1 MELQLPRGMRD
12 FPPEE
17 KILRD
22 DVIATLKEVFEL
34 YGFSPLETPVVER
47 WEVLSAKYSGGEE
60 ILKETF
66 KLTDQGGR
74 DLGLRYDLTV
84 PLARFVGM
92 NPTMKRPFKRYQIGT
107 VYRDGPIKK
116 GRTREF
122 YQCDADIVGS
132 SSPLADA
139 ECVQLALDIF
149 EHLGIDVVVK
159 INNRKV
165 LSELARAAAVPEDL
179 TDAAIL
185 SLDKLEKIGPDEV
198 LREMAERGI
207 PRASAERF
215 LSGAQDPKALKNSA
229 GYRELEPVLN
239 ALQDARVVW
248 TPSLARGLSYYT
260 GTIYEVYAK
269 GSQVTGSLA
278 AGGRYDKMIG
288 QFLGGSEEIPA
299 VGISFGLEPIVEVL
313 KEKSTD
319 IPRRKTVTQV
329 YVIPFKNLLGEGR
342 RVCQQLRRAGIKTDI
357 DFSAKGI
364 SDGLK
369 YANAYDIPFVVLV
382 GPDEV
387 AQGKVKLR
395 DMRSGQEYL
404 LTVEEAAHHILKLF
418 PLDQRRK
425 YGQALAV
432 EQDQDT
438 AH

>member
-22 DVIATLKEVFEL
+22 EVISVLKGIFEL

-74 DLGLRYDLTV
+74 QLGLRYDLTV

-92 NPTMKRPFKRYQIGT
+92 NPTIKRPFKRYQIGT

-132 SSPLADA
+132 SSPLADV
-139 ECVQLALDIF
+139 ECVQLALDVF
-149 EHLGIDVVVK
+149 EKLGIDVEVK

-165 LSELARAAAVPEDL
+165 LYELAQAAEIPEEL
-179 TDAAIL
+179 TEAAIL
-185 SLDKLEKIGPDEV
+185 SLDKLEKTGPDEV
-198 LREMAERGI
+198 LREMTERGI
-207 PRASAERF
+207 ARASATRF
-215 LSGAQDPKALKNSA
+215 LSGAQDREALKKGE
-229 GYRELEPVLN
+229 GYRELEPVLS
-239 ALQDARVVW
+239 ALQDPRVVW

-269 GSQVTGSLA
+269 NSSVTGSLA
-278 AGGRYDKMIG
+278 AGGRYDNMIG
-288 QFLGGSEEIPA
+288 QFLGGSEKIPA
-299 VGISFGLEPIVEVL
+299 VGISFGLEPILEVL
-313 KEKSTD
+313 KEKHSER
-319 IPRRKTVTQV
+319 IVRKTVTQV
-329 YVIPFKNLLGEGR
+329 YVIPFKTLLAEGR
-342 RVCQQLRRAGIKTDI
+342 AICQQLRRAGIKTDM

-369 YANAYDIPFVVLV
+369 YANAYEIPFVVIV

-387 AQGKVKLR
+387 AAGKVKLR
-395 DMRSGQEYL
+395 DMRSGEEKL
-404 LTVEEAAHHILKLF
+404 LTVDEVPHQIKSLEKRS
-418 PLDQRRK
+418 P
-425 YGQALAV
+425 
-432 EQDQDT
+432 
-438 AH
+438 

>member
-22 DVIATLKEVFEL
+22 EVISVLKGIFEL

-74 DLGLRYDLTV
+74 QLGLRYDLTV

-92 NPTMKRPFKRYQIGT
+92 NPTIKRPFKRYQIGT

-139 ECVQLALDIF
+139 ECVQLALDVF
-149 EHLGIDVVVK
+149 EKLGIDVEVK

-165 LSELARAAAVPEDL
+165 LYELAQAAEIPEEL
-179 TDAAIL
+179 TEAAIL
-185 SLDKLEKIGPDEV
+185 SLDKLEKIGPDGV
-198 LREMAERGI
+198 LREMIERGI
-207 PRASAERF
+207 ARVSAERF
-215 LSGAQDPKALKNSA
+215 LSGAQDREALKKGE
-229 GYRELEPVLN
+229 GYRELEPVLS
-239 ALQDARVVW
+239 ALQDPRVVW

-269 GSQVTGSLA
+269 NSSVTGSLA
-278 AGGRYDKMIG
+278 AGGRYDNMIG
-288 QFLGGSEEIPA
+288 QFLGGSEKIPA
-299 VGISFGLEPIVEVL
+299 VGISFGLEPILEVL
-313 KEKSTD
+313 KEKHPNR
-319 IPRRKTVTQV
+319 IMRKTVTQV
-329 YVIPFKNLLGEGR
+329 YVIPFKTLLAEGR
-342 RVCQQLRRAGIKTDI
+342 AICQQLRRAGIKTDM

-369 YANAYDIPFVVLV
+369 YANAYEIPFVVIV

-387 AQGKVKLR
+387 AAGKVKLR
-395 DMRSGQEYL
+395 DMRSGEEKL
-404 LTVEEAAHHILKLF
+404 LTVDEVPHQIKSQEKKS
-418 PLDQRRK
+418 P
-425 YGQALAV
+425 
-432 EQDQDT
+432 
-438 AH
+438 

>member
-22 DVIATLKEVFEL
+22 EVISVLKGIFEL
-34 YGFSPLETPVVER
+34 YGFSPLETPIVER

-74 DLGLRYDLTV
+74 QLGLRYDLTV

-92 NPTMKRPFKRYQIGT
+92 NPTIKRPFKRYQIGT

-139 ECVQLALDIF
+139 ECVQLALDVF
-149 EHLGIDVVVK
+149 EKLGIDVEVK

-165 LSELARAAAVPEDL
+165 LYELAQAAEIPEEL
-179 TDAAIL
+179 TEAAIL
-185 SLDKLEKIGPDEV
+185 SLDKLEKIGPDGV
-198 LREMAERGI
+198 LREMIERGI
-207 PRASAERF
+207 ARTSAERF
-215 LSGAQDPKALKNSA
+215 LSGAQDREALKKGE
-229 GYRELEPVLN
+229 GYRELEPVLS
-239 ALQDARVVW
+239 ALQDPRVVW

-269 GSQVTGSLA
+269 NSSVTGSLA
-278 AGGRYDKMIG
+278 AGGRYDNMIG
-288 QFLGGSEEIPA
+288 QFLGGSEKIPA
-299 VGISFGLEPIVEVL
+299 VGISFGLEPILEVL
-313 KEKSTD
+313 KEKHSER
-319 IPRRKTVTQV
+319 IVRKTVTQV
-329 YVIPFKNLLGEGR
+329 YVIPFKTLLAEGR
-342 RVCQQLRRAGIKTDI
+342 AICQQLRRAGIKTDM

-369 YANAYDIPFVVLV
+369 YANAYEIPFVVIV

-387 AQGKVKLR
+387 AAGKVKLR
-395 DMRSGQEYL
+395 DMRSGEEKL
-404 LTVEEAAHHILKLF
+404 LTVDEVPHQIKPQEGRS
-418 PLDQRRK
+418 P
-425 YGQALAV
+425 
-432 EQDQDT
+432 
-438 AH
+438 

>member
-22 DVIATLKEVFEL
+22 EVISVLKDIFEL

-74 DLGLRYDLTV
+74 QLGLRYDLTV

-92 NPTMKRPFKRYQIGT
+92 NPTIKRPFKRYQIGT

-139 ECVQLALDIF
+139 ECVQLALDVF
-149 EHLGIDVVVK
+149 EKLGIDVEVK

-165 LSELARAAAVPEDL
+165 LYELAQAAEIPEEL
-179 TDAAIL
+179 TEAAIL
-185 SLDKLEKIGPDEV
+185 SLDKLEKIGPDGV
-198 LREMAERGI
+198 LREMIERGI
-207 PRASAERF
+207 ARTSAERF
-215 LSGAQDPKALKNSA
+215 LSGAQDREALKNGD
-229 GYRELEPVLN
+229 GYRELEPVLS
-239 ALQDARVVW
+239 ALRDPRVVW

-269 GSQVTGSLA
+269 NSSVTGSLA
-278 AGGRYDKMIG
+278 AGGRYDNMIG
-288 QFLGGSEEIPA
+288 QFLGGSEKIPA
-299 VGISFGLEPIVEVL
+299 VGISFGLEPILEVL
-313 KEKSTD
+313 KEKHPNR
-319 IPRRKTVTQV
+319 IMRKTVTQV
-329 YVIPFKNLLGEGR
+329 YVIPFKTLLAEGR
-342 RVCQQLRRAGIKTDI
+342 AICQQLRRAGIKTDM

-369 YANAYDIPFVVLV
+369 YANAYEIPFVVIV

-387 AQGKVKLR
+387 AAGKVKLR
-395 DMRSGQEYL
+395 DMRSGEEKL
-404 LTVEEAAHHILKLF
+404 LTVDEVPHQIKSQEKRS
-418 PLDQRRK
+418 P
-425 YGQALAV
+425 
-432 EQDQDT
+432 
-438 AH
+438 

>member
-22 DVIATLKEVFEL
+22 EVISVLKGIFEL

-74 DLGLRYDLTV
+74 QLGLRYDLTV

-92 NPTMKRPFKRYQIGT
+92 NPTIKRPFKRYQIGT

-139 ECVQLALDIF
+139 ECVQLALDVF
-149 EHLGIDVVVK
+149 EKLGIDVEVK

-165 LSELARAAAVPEDL
+165 LYELAQAAEIPEEL
-179 TDAAIL
+179 TEAAIL
-185 SLDKLEKIGPDEV
+185 SLDKLEKIGPDGV
-198 LREMAERGI
+198 LREMIERGI
-207 PRASAERF
+207 ARTSAERF
-215 LSGAQDPKALKNSA
+215 LSGAQDREALKKGD
-229 GYRELEPVLN
+229 GYRELEPVLS
-239 ALQDARVVW
+239 ALRDPRVVW

-269 GSQVTGSLA
+269 NSSVTGSLA
-278 AGGRYDKMIG
+278 AGGRYDNMIG
-288 QFLGGSEEIPA
+288 QFLGGSEKIPA
-299 VGISFGLEPIVEVL
+299 VGISFGLEPILEVL
-313 KEKSTD
+313 KEKHPNR
-319 IPRRKTVTQV
+319 IMRKTVTQV
-329 YVIPFKNLLGEGR
+329 YVIPFKTLLAEGR
-342 RVCQQLRRAGIKTDI
+342 AICQQLRRAGIKTDM

-369 YANAYDIPFVVLV
+369 YANAYEIPFVVIV

-387 AQGKVKLR
+387 AAGKVKLR
-395 DMRSGQEYL
+395 DMRSGEEKL
-404 LTVEEAAHHILKLF
+404 LTVDEVPHQIKSQEGRS
-418 PLDQRRK
+418 P
-425 YGQALAV
+425 
-432 EQDQDT
+432 
-438 AH
+438 

>member
-22 DVIATLKEVFEL
+22 DVIATLKEIFEL

-92 NPTMKRPFKRYQIGT
+92 NPTIKRPFKRYQIGT

-132 SSPLADA
+132 SSPLSDA
-139 ECVQLALDIF
+139 ECVQLALDVF
-149 EHLGIDVVVK
+149 ERLEIDVIVK
-159 INNRKV
+159 INNRKI
-165 LSELARAAAVPEDL
+165 LSAMARMAGVPEAL

-185 SLDKLEKIGPDEV
+185 SLDKLEKIGPEEV
-198 LREMAERGI
+198 IREMTERGI
-207 PRASAERF
+207 NRISAERF
-215 LSGAQDPKALKNSA
+215 LSGAQDQETLKNSD
-229 GYRELEPVLN
+229 GYHELEPVLN
-239 ALQDARVVW
+239 FLQDPRVVW

-260 GTIYEVYAK
+260 GTIYEAYAK
-269 GSQVTGSLA
+269 ESSVTGSLA
-278 AGGRYDKMIG
+278 AGGRYDNMIG
-288 QFLGGSEEIPA
+288 QFLESTEKIPA
-299 VGISFGLEPIVEVL
+299 VGISFGLEPILEVL
-313 KEKSTD
+313 KEQRRGL
-319 IPRRKTVTQV
+319 PVRKTVTQA
-329 YVIPFKNLLGEGR
+329 YVIPFKRLLAEGR
-342 RVCQQLRRAGIKTDI
+342 AICQQLRRAGIKTDI

-369 YANAYDIPFVVLV
+369 YANAYGVSFVVIV
-382 GPDEV
+382 GPDEI

-395 DMRSGQEYL
+395 DMRSGEEQL
-404 LTVEEAAHHILKLF
+404 LTVEALIEKLR
-418 PLDQRRK
+418 Q
-425 YGQALAV
+425 
-432 EQDQDT
+432 
-438 AH
+438 

>member
-22 DVIATLKEVFEL
+22 EVISVLKGIFEL

-74 DLGLRYDLTV
+74 QLGLRYDLTV

-92 NPTMKRPFKRYQIGT
+92 NPTIKRPFKRYQIGT

-139 ECVQLALDIF
+139 ECVQLALDVF
-149 EHLGIDVVVK
+149 EKLGIDVEVK

-165 LSELARAAAVPEDL
+165 LYELAQAAEIPEEL
-179 TDAAIL
+179 TEAAIL
-185 SLDKLEKIGPDEV
+185 SLDKLEKIGPDGV
-198 LREMAERGI
+198 LREMIERGI
-207 PRASAERF
+207 ARVSAERF
-215 LSGAQDPKALKNSA
+215 LSGAQDREALKKGE
-229 GYRELEPVLN
+229 GYRELEPVLS
-239 ALQDARVVW
+239 ALQDPRVVW

-269 GSQVTGSLA
+269 NSSVTGSLA
-278 AGGRYDKMIG
+278 AGGRYDNMIG
-288 QFLGGSEEIPA
+288 QFLGGSEKIPA
-299 VGISFGLEPIVEVL
+299 VGISFGLEPILEVL
-313 KEKSTD
+313 KEKHSER
-319 IPRRKTVTQV
+319 IVRKTVTQV
-329 YVIPFKNLLGEGR
+329 YVIPFKTLLAEGR
-342 RVCQQLRRAGIKTDI
+342 AICQQLRRAGIKTDM

-369 YANAYDIPFVVLV
+369 YANAYEIPFVVIV

-387 AQGKVKLR
+387 AAGKVKLR
-395 DMRSGQEYL
+395 DMRSGEEKL
-404 LTVEEAAHHILKLF
+404 LTVDEVPHQIKPQEGRS
-418 PLDQRRK
+418 P
-425 YGQALAV
+425 
-432 EQDQDT
+432 
-438 AH
+438 

>member
-22 DVIATLKEVFEL
+22 EVISVLKGIFEL
-34 YGFSPLETPVVER
+34 YGFSPLETPIVER

-74 DLGLRYDLTV
+74 QLGLRYDLTV

-92 NPTMKRPFKRYQIGT
+92 NPTIKRPFKRYQIGT

-139 ECVQLALDIF
+139 ECVQLALEVF
-149 EHLGIDVVVK
+149 EKLGIDVEVK

-165 LSELARAAAVPEDL
+165 LYELAQAAEIPEEL
-179 TDAAIL
+179 TEAAIL
-185 SLDKLEKIGPDEV
+185 SLDKLEKIGPDGV
-198 LREMAERGI
+198 LREMIERGI
-207 PRASAERF
+207 ARVSAERF
-215 LSGAQDPKALKNSA
+215 LSGAQDREALKKGE
-229 GYRELEPVLN
+229 GYRELEPVLS
-239 ALQDARVVW
+239 ALQDPRVVW

-269 GSQVTGSLA
+269 NSSVTGSLA
-278 AGGRYDKMIG
+278 AGGRYDNMIG
-288 QFLGGSEEIPA
+288 QFLGGSEKIPA
-299 VGISFGLEPIVEVL
+299 VGISFGLEPILEVL
-313 KEKSTD
+313 KEKHPNR
-319 IPRRKTVTQV
+319 IIRKTVTQV
-329 YVIPFKNLLGEGR
+329 YVIPFKTLLAEGR
-342 RVCQQLRRAGIKTDI
+342 AICQQLRRAGIKADM

-369 YANAYDIPFVVLV
+369 YANAYEIPFVVIV

-387 AQGKVKLR
+387 AAGKVKLR
-395 DMRSGQEYL
+395 DMRSGEEKL
-404 LTVEEAAHHILKLF
+404 LTVDEVPHQIKSQEKKS
-418 PLDQRRK
+418 P
-425 YGQALAV
+425 
-432 EQDQDT
+432 
-438 AH
+438 

>member
-1 MELQLPRGMRD
+1 MRD

-22 DVIATLKEVFEL
+22 EVISVLKGIFEL

-74 DLGLRYDLTV
+74 QLGLRYDLTV

-92 NPTMKRPFKRYQIGT
+92 NPTIKRPFKRYQIGT

-139 ECVQLALDIF
+139 ECVQLALDVF
-149 EHLGIDVVVK
+149 EKLGIDVEVK

-165 LSELARAAAVPEDL
+165 LYELAQAAEIPEEL
-179 TDAAIL
+179 TEAAIL
-185 SLDKLEKIGPDEV
+185 SLDKLEKIGPDGV
-198 LREMAERGI
+198 LREMIERGI
-207 PRASAERF
+207 ARVSAERF
-215 LSGAQDPKALKNSA
+215 LSGAQDREALKKGE
-229 GYRELEPVLN
+229 GYRELEPVLS
-239 ALQDARVVW
+239 ALQDPRVVW

-269 GSQVTGSLA
+269 NSSVTGSLA
-278 AGGRYDKMIG
+278 AGGRYDNMIG
-288 QFLGGSEEIPA
+288 QFLGGSEKIPA
-299 VGISFGLEPIVEVL
+299 VGISFGLEPILEVL
-313 KEKSTD
+313 KEKHPNR
-319 IPRRKTVTQV
+319 IMRKTVTQV
-329 YVIPFKNLLGEGR
+329 YVIPFKTLLAEGR
-342 RVCQQLRRAGIKTDI
+342 AICQQLRRAGIKTDM

-369 YANAYDIPFVVLV
+369 YANAYEIPFVVIV

-387 AQGKVKLR
+387 AAGKVKLR
-395 DMRSGQEYL
+395 DMRSGEEKL
-404 LTVEEAAHHILKLF
+404 LTVDEVPHQIKSQEKKS
-418 PLDQRRK
+418 P
-425 YGQALAV
+425 
-432 EQDQDT
+432 
-438 AH
+438 

>member
-12 FPPEE
+12 FSPEE

-22 DVIATLKEVFEL
+22 EVIAILKNVFEL

-66 KLTDQGGR
+66 KLKDQGGR

-84 PLARFVGM
+84 PLARFIGM
-92 NPTMKRPFKRYQIGT
+92 NPTIKRPFKRYQIGT

-139 ECVQLALDIF
+139 ECVQLALEVFERLEIDI
-149 EHLGIDVVVK
+149 IVK
-159 INNRKV
+159 INNRKI
-165 LSELARAAAVPEDL
+165 LSELARMAAVPEDL

-185 SLDKLEKIGPDEV
+185 SLDKFEKVGPDEV
-198 LREMAERGI
+198 IREMVERGI
-207 PRASAERF
+207 PLASAERF
-215 LSGAQDPKALKNSA
+215 LSGAQDPEALKNSE
-229 GYRELEPVLN
+229 GYRELEPVLS
-239 ALQDARVVW
+239 AVRDARVVW

-269 GSQVTGSLA
+269 GSSVTGSLA
-278 AGGRYDKMIG
+278 AGGRYDNMIG
-288 QFLGGSEEIPA
+288 QFLGSTEKIPA
-299 VGISFGLEPIVEVL
+299 VGISFGLEPILEVL
-313 KEKSTD
+313 KEQRRD
-319 IPRRKTVTQV
+319 LPMRKTVTQV
-329 YVIPFKNLLGEGR
+329 YVIPFKNLLTEGR
-342 RVCQQLRRAGIKTDI
+342 RVCQQLRRMGIKTDM
-357 DFSAKGI
+357 DFAAKGI

-369 YANAYDIPFVVLV
+369 YANAYDIPFVVIV

-395 DMRSGQEYL
+395 DMRSG
-404 LTVEEAAHHILKLF
+404 EERL
-418 PLDQRRK
+418 
-425 YGQALAV
+425 LAV
-432 EQDQDT
+432 EEVAQQISRSS
-438 AH
+438 A

>member
-1 MELQLPRGMRD
+1 MRD

-22 DVIATLKEVFEL
+22 EVISVLKGIFEL

-74 DLGLRYDLTV
+74 QLGLRYDLTV

-92 NPTMKRPFKRYQIGT
+92 NPTIKRPFKRYQIGT

-139 ECVQLALDIF
+139 ECVQLALDVF
-149 EHLGIDVVVK
+149 EKLGIDVEVK

-165 LSELARAAAVPEDL
+165 LYELAQAAEIPEEL
-179 TDAAIL
+179 TEAAIL
-185 SLDKLEKIGPDEV
+185 SLDKLEKIGPDGV
-198 LREMAERGI
+198 LREMIERGI
-207 PRASAERF
+207 ARVSAERF
-215 LSGAQDPKALKNSA
+215 LSGAQDREALKNGD
-229 GYRELEPVLN
+229 GYRELEPVLS
-239 ALQDARVVW
+239 ALRDPRVVW

-269 GSQVTGSLA
+269 NSSVTGSLA
-278 AGGRYDKMIG
+278 AGGRYDNMIG
-288 QFLGGSEEIPA
+288 QFLGGSEKIPA
-299 VGISFGLEPIVEVL
+299 VGISFGLEPILEVL
-313 KEKSTD
+313 KEKHPNR
-319 IPRRKTVTQV
+319 IMRKTVTQV
-329 YVIPFKNLLGEGR
+329 YVIPFKTLLAEGR
-342 RVCQQLRRAGIKTDI
+342 AICQQLRRAGIKTDM

-369 YANAYDIPFVVLV
+369 YANAYEIPFVVIV

-387 AQGKVKLR
+387 AAGKVKLR
-395 DMRSGQEYL
+395 DMRSGEEKL
-404 LTVEEAAHHILKLF
+404 LTVDEVPHQIKSQEKRS
-418 PLDQRRK
+418 P
-425 YGQALAV
+425 
-432 EQDQDT
+432 
-438 AH
+438 

>member
-22 DVIATLKEVFEL
+22 EVISVLKDIFEL

-74 DLGLRYDLTV
+74 QLGLRYDLTV

-92 NPTMKRPFKRYQIGT
+92 NPTIKRPFKRYQIGT

-139 ECVQLALDIF
+139 ECVQLALDVF
-149 EHLGIDVVVK
+149 EKLGIDVEVK

-165 LSELARAAAVPEDL
+165 LYELAQAAEIPEEL
-179 TDAAIL
+179 TEAAIL
-185 SLDKLEKIGPDEV
+185 SLDKLEKIGPDGV
-198 LREMAERGI
+198 LREMIERGI
-207 PRASAERF
+207 ARTSAERF
-215 LSGAQDPKALKNSA
+215 LSGAQDREALKNGD
-229 GYRELEPVLN
+229 GYRELEPVLS
-239 ALQDARVVW
+239 ALRDPRVVW

-269 GSQVTGSLA
+269 NSSVTGSLA
-278 AGGRYDKMIG
+278 AGGRYDNMIG
-288 QFLGGSEEIPA
+288 QFLGGSEKIPA
-299 VGISFGLEPIVEVL
+299 VGISFGLEPILEVL
-313 KEKSTD
+313 KEKHPNR
-319 IPRRKTVTQV
+319 IMRKTVTQV
-329 YVIPFKNLLGEGR
+329 YVIPFKTLLAEGR
-342 RVCQQLRRAGIKTDI
+342 AICQQLRRAGIKTDM

-369 YANAYDIPFVVLV
+369 YANAYEIPFVVIV

-387 AQGKVKLR
+387 AAGKVKLR
-395 DMRSGQEYL
+395 DMRSGEEKL
-404 LTVEEAAHHILKLF
+404 LTVDEVPHQIKSQEKKS
-418 PLDQRRK
+418 P
-425 YGQALAV
+425 
-432 EQDQDT
+432 
-438 AH
+438 

>member
-12 FPPEE
+12 FSPEE
-17 KILRD
+17 KIFRD
-22 DVIATLKEVFEL
+22 EVISVLKSVFEL

-74 DLGLRYDLTV
+74 QLGLRYDLTV

-92 NPTMKRPFKRYQIGT
+92 NPTIKRPFKRYQIGT

-139 ECVQLALDIF
+139 ECVQLALDVF
-149 EHLGIDVVVK
+149 EKLGIDVEVK

-165 LSELARAAAVPEDL
+165 LYELAQAAEIPEEL
-179 TDAAIL
+179 TEAAIL
-185 SLDKLEKIGPDEV
+185 SLDKLEKTGPDEV
-198 LREMAERGI
+198 LREMIERGI
-207 PRASAERF
+207 ARVSAERF
-215 LSGAQDPKALKNSA
+215 LSGAQDREALKKGE
-229 GYRELEPVLN
+229 GYRELEPVLS
-239 ALQDARVVW
+239 ALQDPRVVW

-269 GSQVTGSLA
+269 NSSVTGSLA
-278 AGGRYDKMIG
+278 AGGRYDNMIG
-288 QFLGGSEEIPA
+288 QFLGGSEKIPA
-299 VGISFGLEPIVEVL
+299 VGISFGLEPILEVL
-313 KEKSTD
+313 KEKHSER
-319 IPRRKTVTQV
+319 IVRKTVTQV
-329 YVIPFKNLLGEGR
+329 YVIPFKTLLAEGR
-342 RVCQQLRRAGIKTDI
+342 AICQQLRRAGIKTDM

-369 YANAYDIPFVVLV
+369 YANAYEIPFVVIV

-387 AQGKVKLR
+387 AAGKVKLR
-395 DMRSGQEYL
+395 DMRSGEEKL
-404 LTVEEAAHHILKLF
+404 LTVDEVPHQIKSQEGRS
-418 PLDQRRK
+418 P
-425 YGQALAV
+425 
-432 EQDQDT
+432 
-438 AH
+438 

>member
-22 DVIATLKEVFEL
+22 EVISVLKGIFEL

-74 DLGLRYDLTV
+74 QLGLRYDLTV

-92 NPTMKRPFKRYQIGT
+92 NPAIKRPFKRYQIGT

-139 ECVQLALDIF
+139 ECVQLALDVF
-149 EHLGIDVVVK
+149 EKLGIDVEVK

-165 LSELARAAAVPEDL
+165 LYELAQAAEIPEEL
-179 TDAAIL
+179 TEAAIL
-185 SLDKLEKIGPDEV
+185 SLDKLEKIGPDGV
-198 LREMAERGI
+198 LREMIERGI
-207 PRASAERF
+207 ARVSAERF
-215 LSGAQDPKALKNSA
+215 LLGAQDREALKK
-229 GYRELEPVLN
+229 GEGHRELEPVLS
-239 ALQDARVVW
+239 ALQDPRVVW

-269 GSQVTGSLA
+269 NSSVTGSLA
-278 AGGRYDKMIG
+278 AGGRYDNMIG
-288 QFLGGSEEIPA
+288 QFLGGSEKIPA
-299 VGISFGLEPIVEVL
+299 VGISFGLEPILEVL
-313 KEKSTD
+313 KEKHPNR
-319 IPRRKTVTQV
+319 IMRKTVTQV
-329 YVIPFKNLLGEGR
+329 YVIPFKTLLAEGR
-342 RVCQQLRRAGIKTDI
+342 AICQQLRRAGIKTDM

-369 YANAYDIPFVVLV
+369 YANAYEIPFVVIV

-387 AQGKVKLR
+387 AAGKVKLR
-395 DMRSGQEYL
+395 DMRSGEEKL
-404 LTVEEAAHHILKLF
+404 LTVDEVPHQIKSQEKKS
-418 PLDQRRK
+418 P
-425 YGQALAV
+425 
-432 EQDQDT
+432 
-438 AH
+438 

>member
-22 DVIATLKEVFEL
+22 EVISVLKGIFEL
-34 YGFSPLETPVVER
+34 YGFSPLETPIVER

-74 DLGLRYDLTV
+74 QLGLRYDLTV

-92 NPTMKRPFKRYQIGT
+92 NPTIKRPFKRYQIGT

-139 ECVQLALDIF
+139 ECVQLALDVF
-149 EHLGIDVVVK
+149 EKLGIDVEVK

-165 LSELARAAAVPEDL
+165 LYELAQAAEIPEEL
-179 TDAAIL
+179 TEAAIL
-185 SLDKLEKIGPDEV
+185 SLDKLEKIGPDGV
-198 LREMAERGI
+198 LREMIERGI
-207 PRASAERF
+207 ARTSAERF
-215 LSGAQDPKALKNSA
+215 LSGAQDREALKKGE
-229 GYRELEPVLN
+229 GYRELEPVLS
-239 ALQDARVVW
+239 ALQDPRVVW

-269 GSQVTGSLA
+269 NSSVTGSLA
-278 AGGRYDKMIG
+278 AGGRYDNMIG
-288 QFLGGSEEIPA
+288 QFLGGSEKIPA
-299 VGISFGLEPIVEVL
+299 VGISFGLEPILEVL
-313 KEKSTD
+313 KEKHPNR
-319 IPRRKTVTQV
+319 IIRKTVTQV
-329 YVIPFKNLLGEGR
+329 YVIPFKTLLAEGR
-342 RVCQQLRRAGIKTDI
+342 AICQQLRRAGIKADM

-369 YANAYDIPFVVLV
+369 YANAYEIPFVVIV

-387 AQGKVKLR
+387 AAGKVKLR
-395 DMRSGQEYL
+395 DMRSGEEKL
-404 LTVEEAAHHILKLF
+404 LTVDEVPHQIKSQEKRS
-418 PLDQRRK
+418 P
-425 YGQALAV
+425 
-432 EQDQDT
+432 
-438 AH
+438 

>member
-22 DVIATLKEVFEL
+22 EVIYVLKGIFEL
-34 YGFSPLETPVVER
+34 YGFSPLETPIVER

-74 DLGLRYDLTV
+74 QLGLRYDLTV

-92 NPTMKRPFKRYQIGT
+92 NPTIKRPFKRYQIGT

-139 ECVQLALDIF
+139 ECVQLALDVF
-149 EHLGIDVVVK
+149 EKLGIDVEVK

-165 LSELARAAAVPEDL
+165 LYELAQAAEIPEEL
-179 TDAAIL
+179 TEAAIL
-185 SLDKLEKIGPDEV
+185 SLDKLEKIGPDGV
-198 LREMAERGI
+198 LREMIERGI
-207 PRASAERF
+207 ARVSAERF
-215 LSGAQDPKALKNSA
+215 LLGAQDREALKKGE
-229 GYRELEPVLN
+229 GYRELEPVLS
-239 ALQDARVVW
+239 ALQDPRVVW

-269 GSQVTGSLA
+269 NSSVTGSLA
-278 AGGRYDKMIG
+278 AGGRYDNMIG
-288 QFLGGSEEIPA
+288 QFLGGSEKIPA
-299 VGISFGLEPIVEVL
+299 VGISFGLEPILEVL
-313 KEKSTD
+313 KEKHPNR
-319 IPRRKTVTQV
+319 IMRKTVTQV
-329 YVIPFKNLLGEGR
+329 YVIPFKTLLAEGR
-342 RVCQQLRRAGIKTDI
+342 AICQQLRRAGIKTDM

-369 YANAYDIPFVVLV
+369 YANAYEIPFVVIV

-387 AQGKVKLR
+387 AAGKVKLR
-395 DMRSGQEYL
+395 DMRSGEEKL
-404 LTVEEAAHHILKLF
+404 LTVDEVPHQIKPQEGRS
-418 PLDQRRK
+418 P
-425 YGQALAV
+425 
-432 EQDQDT
+432 
-438 AH
+438 

>member
-22 DVIATLKEVFEL
+22 EVISVLKGIFEL

-74 DLGLRYDLTV
+74 QLGLRYDLTV

-92 NPTMKRPFKRYQIGT
+92 NPTIKRPFKRYQIGT

-139 ECVQLALDIF
+139 ECVQLALDVF
-149 EHLGIDVVVK
+149 EKLGIDVEVK

-165 LSELARAAAVPEDL
+165 LYELAQAAEIPEEL
-179 TDAAIL
+179 TEAAIL
-185 SLDKLEKIGPDEV
+185 SLDKLEKIGPDGV
-198 LREMAERGI
+198 LREMIERGI
-207 PRASAERF
+207 ARTSAERF
-215 LSGAQDPKALKNSA
+215 LSGAQDREALKKGE
-229 GYRELEPVLN
+229 GYRELEPVLS
-239 ALQDARVVW
+239 ALQDPRVVW

-269 GSQVTGSLA
+269 NSSVTGSLA
-278 AGGRYDKMIG
+278 AGGRYDNMIG
-288 QFLGGSEEIPA
+288 QFLGGSEKIPA
-299 VGISFGLEPIVEVL
+299 VGISFGLEPILEVL
-313 KEKSTD
+313 KEKHPNR
-319 IPRRKTVTQV
+319 IMRKTVTQV
-329 YVIPFKNLLGEGR
+329 YVIPFKTLLAEGR
-342 RVCQQLRRAGIKTDI
+342 AICQQLRRAGIKTDM

-369 YANAYDIPFVVLV
+369 YANAYEIPFVVIV

-387 AQGKVKLR
+387 AAGKVKLR
-395 DMRSGQEYL
+395 DMRSGEEKL
-404 LTVEEAAHHILKLF
+404 LTVDEVPHQIKSQEKRS
-418 PLDQRRK
+418 P
-425 YGQALAV
+425 
-432 EQDQDT
+432 
-438 AH
+438 

>member
-1 MELQLPRGMRD
+1 MRD

-22 DVIATLKEVFEL
+22 EVISVLKGIFEL

-74 DLGLRYDLTV
+74 QLGLRYDLTV

-92 NPTMKRPFKRYQIGT
+92 NPTIKRPFKRYQIGT

-139 ECVQLALDIF
+139 ECVQLALDVF
-149 EHLGIDVVVK
+149 EKLGIDVEVK

-165 LSELARAAAVPEDL
+165 LYELAQAAEIPEEL
-179 TDAAIL
+179 TEAAIL
-185 SLDKLEKIGPDEV
+185 SLDKLEKIGPDGV
-198 LREMAERGI
+198 LREMIERGI
-207 PRASAERF
+207 ARTSAERF
-215 LSGAQDPKALKNSA
+215 LLGAQDREALKKGE
-229 GYRELEPVLN
+229 GYRELEPVLS
-239 ALQDARVVW
+239 ALRDPRVVW

-269 GSQVTGSLA
+269 NSSVTGSLA
-278 AGGRYDKMIG
+278 AGGRYDNMIG
-288 QFLGGSEEIPA
+288 QFLGGSEKIPA
-299 VGISFGLEPIVEVL
+299 VGISFGLEPILEVL
-313 KEKSTD
+313 KEKHPNR
-319 IPRRKTVTQV
+319 IMRKTVTQV
-329 YVIPFKNLLGEGR
+329 YVIPFKTLLAEGR
-342 RVCQQLRRAGIKTDI
+342 AICQQLRRAGIKTDM

-369 YANAYDIPFVVLV
+369 YANAYEIPFVVIV

-387 AQGKVKLR
+387 AAGKVKLR
-395 DMRSGQEYL
+395 DMRSGEEKL
-404 LTVEEAAHHILKLF
+404 LTVDEVPHQIKSQEGRS
-418 PLDQRRK
+418 P
-425 YGQALAV
+425 
-432 EQDQDT
+432 
-438 AH
+438 

>member
-22 DVIATLKEVFEL
+22 EVISVLKGIFEL

-74 DLGLRYDLTV
+74 QLGLRYDLTV

-92 NPTMKRPFKRYQIGT
+92 NPTIKRPFKRYQIGT

-139 ECVQLALDIF
+139 ECVQLALDVF
-149 EHLGIDVVVK
+149 EKLGIDVEVK

-165 LSELARAAAVPEDL
+165 LYELAQAAEIPEEL
-179 TDAAIL
+179 TEAAIL
-185 SLDKLEKIGPDEV
+185 SLDKLEKIGPDGV
-198 LREMAERGI
+198 LREMIERGI
-207 PRASAERF
+207 ARTSAERF
-215 LSGAQDPKALKNSA
+215 LSGAQDREALKKGE
-229 GYRELEPVLN
+229 GYRELEPVLS
-239 ALQDARVVW
+239 ALRDPRVVW

-269 GSQVTGSLA
+269 NSSVTGSLA
-278 AGGRYDKMIG
+278 AGGRYDNMIG
-288 QFLGGSEEIPA
+288 QFLGGSEKIPA
-299 VGISFGLEPIVEVL
+299 VGISFGLEPILEVL
-313 KEKSTD
+313 KEKHPNR
-319 IPRRKTVTQV
+319 IMRKTVTQV
-329 YVIPFKNLLGEGR
+329 YVIPFKTLLAEGR
-342 RVCQQLRRAGIKTDI
+342 AICQQLRRAGIKTDM

-369 YANAYDIPFVVLV
+369 YANAYEIPFVVIV

-387 AQGKVKLR
+387 AAGKVKLR
-395 DMRSGQEYL
+395 DMRSGEEKL
-404 LTVEEAAHHILKLF
+404 LTVDEVPHQIKPQEGRS
-418 PLDQRRK
+418 P
-425 YGQALAV
+425 
-432 EQDQDT
+432 
-438 AH
+438 

>member
-1 MELQLPRGMRD
+1 MRD

-22 DVIATLKEVFEL
+22 EVISVLKGIFEL

-74 DLGLRYDLTV
+74 QLGLRYDLTV

-92 NPTMKRPFKRYQIGT
+92 NPTIKRPFKRYQIGT

-139 ECVQLALDIF
+139 ECVQLALDVF
-149 EHLGIDVVVK
+149 EKLGIDVEVK

-165 LSELARAAAVPEDL
+165 LYELAQAAEIPEEL
-179 TDAAIL
+179 TEAAIL
-185 SLDKLEKIGPDEV
+185 SLDKLEKIGPDGV
-198 LREMAERGI
+198 LREMIERGI
-207 PRASAERF
+207 ARTSAERF
-215 LSGAQDPKALKNSA
+215 LSGAQDREALKKGE
-229 GYRELEPVLN
+229 GYRELEPVLS
-239 ALQDARVVW
+239 ALRDPRVVW

-269 GSQVTGSLA
+269 NSSVTGSLA
-278 AGGRYDKMIG
+278 AGGRYDNMIG
-288 QFLGGSEEIPA
+288 QFLGGSEKIPA
-299 VGISFGLEPIVEVL
+299 VGISFGLEPILEVL
-313 KEKSTD
+313 KEKHPNR
-319 IPRRKTVTQV
+319 IMRKTVTQV
-329 YVIPFKNLLGEGR
+329 YVIPFKTLLAEGR
-342 RVCQQLRRAGIKTDI
+342 AICQQLRRAGIKTDM

-369 YANAYDIPFVVLV
+369 YANAYEIPFVVIV

-387 AQGKVKLR
+387 AAGKVKLR
-395 DMRSGQEYL
+395 DMRSGEEKL
-404 LTVEEAAHHILKLF
+404 LTVDEVPHQIKSQEGRS
-418 PLDQRRK
+418 P
-425 YGQALAV
+425 
-432 EQDQDT
+432 
-438 AH
+438 

>member
-22 DVIATLKEVFEL
+22 EVISVLKGIFEL

-74 DLGLRYDLTV
+74 QLGLRYDLTV

-92 NPTMKRPFKRYQIGT
+92 NPTIKRPFKRYQIGT

-139 ECVQLALDIF
+139 ECVQLALDVF
-149 EHLGIDVVVK
+149 EKLGIDVEVK

-165 LSELARAAAVPEDL
+165 LYELAQAAEIPEEL
-179 TDAAIL
+179 TEAAIL
-185 SLDKLEKIGPDEV
+185 SLDKLEKIGPDGV
-198 LREMAERGI
+198 LREMIERGI
-207 PRASAERF
+207 ARVSAERF
-215 LSGAQDPKALKNSA
+215 LLGAQDREALKKGE
-229 GYRELEPVLN
+229 GYRELEPVLS
-239 ALQDARVVW
+239 ALQDPRVVW

-269 GSQVTGSLA
+269 NSSVTGSLA
-278 AGGRYDKMIG
+278 AGGRYDNMIG
-288 QFLGGSEEIPA
+288 QFLGGSEKIPA
-299 VGISFGLEPIVEVL
+299 VGISFGLEPILEVL
-313 KEKSTD
+313 KEKHPNR
-319 IPRRKTVTQV
+319 IMRKTVTQV
-329 YVIPFKNLLGEGR
+329 YVIPFKTLLAEGR
-342 RVCQQLRRAGIKTDI
+342 AICQQLRRAGIKTDM

-369 YANAYDIPFVVLV
+369 YANAYEIPFVVIV

-387 AQGKVKLR
+387 AAGKVKLR
-395 DMRSGQEYL
+395 DMRSGEEKL
-404 LTVEEAAHHILKLF
+404 LTVDEVPHQIKSQEKKS
-418 PLDQRRK
+418 P
-425 YGQALAV
+425 
-432 EQDQDT
+432 
-438 AH
+438 

>member
-12 FPPEE
+12 FSPEE

-22 DVIATLKEVFEL
+22 EVISVLKGIFEL

-74 DLGLRYDLTV
+74 QLGLRYDLTV

-92 NPTMKRPFKRYQIGT
+92 NPTIKRPFKRYQIGT

-139 ECVQLALDIF
+139 ECVQLALDVF
-149 EHLGIDVVVK
+149 ERLGIDVVVK
-159 INNRKV
+159 INNREF
-165 LSELARAAAVPEDL
+165 LYNIIEQAGIPNWAADS
-179 TDAAIL
+179 AIL
-185 SLDKLEKIGPDEV
+185 SLDKIEKIGFKGVRKELLEKMPTELADRLLENVKRIQEPNIAAAGNLDRV
-198 LREMAERGI
+198 LYY
-207 PRASAERF
+207 
-215 LSGAQDPKALKNSA
+215 LNKDP
-229 GYRELEPVLN
+229 
-239 ALQDARVVW
+239 RVVW

-269 GSQVTGSLA
+269 NSSVTGSLA
-278 AGGRYDKMIG
+278 AGGRYDNMIG
-288 QFLGGSEEIPA
+288 QFLRAARGGTMNSPDEVWPA
-299 VGISFGLEPIVEVL
+299 VGISFGLEPILEVL
-313 KEKSTD
+313 KEQRGEL
-319 IPRRKTVTQV
+319 PLRKTVTQV
-329 YVIPFKNLLGEGR
+329 YVIPFKTLLAEGR
-342 RVCQQLRRAGIKTDI
+342 AICQQLRRAGIKTDM

-369 YANAYDIPFVVLV
+369 YANAYEIPFVVIV

-387 AQGKVKLR
+387 AAGKVKLR
-395 DMRSGQEYL
+395 DMRSGEEKL
-404 LTVEEAAHHILKLF
+404 LTVDEVLRQIE
-418 PLDQRRK
+418 
-425 YGQALAV
+425 GC
-432 EQDQDT
+432 
-438 AH
+438 

>member
-1 MELQLPRGMRD
+1 MRD

-22 DVIATLKEVFEL
+22 EVIDILKEIFEL

-47 WEVLSAKYSGGEE
+47 WEILSAKYSGGEE

-66 KLTDQGGR
+66 RLKDQGGR

-92 NPTMKRPFKRYQIGT
+92 NPTIKRPFKRYQIGT

-139 ECVQLALDIF
+139 ECVQLALEVF
-149 EHLGIDVVVK
+149 ERLKIEIVVK
-159 INNRKV
+159 INHRKV
-165 LSELARAAAVPEDL
+165 LYELARAAQIPEELAD
-179 TDAAIL
+179 TAIL
-185 SLDKLEKIGPDEV
+185 SLDKLEKIGPAEV
-198 LREMAERGI
+198 IREMTEHGI
-207 PRASAERF
+207 PQVKAERF
-215 LSGAQDPKALKNSA
+215 LRGAQDPETLKKGE
-229 GYRELEPVLN
+229 GYRELEPILN
-239 ALQDARVVW
+239 YLQDARVVW

-269 GSQVTGSLA
+269 ESSITGSLA
-278 AGGRYDKMIG
+278 AGGRYDNMIG
-288 QFLGGSEEIPA
+288 QFLGGTEKIPA
-299 VGISFGLEPIVEVL
+299 VGISFGLEPIMEVL
-313 KEKSTD
+313 KEQRRDLPT
-319 IPRRKTVTQV
+319 RKTVTQA
-329 YVIPFKNLLGEGR
+329 YVIPFKNLLDEGR

-357 DFSAKGI
+357 DFLAKGI

-369 YANAYDIPFVVLV
+369 YANAYDIPFVVIV
-382 GPDEV
+382 GPDEI

-395 DMRSGQEYL
+395 DMRSGEEQL
-404 LTVEEAAHHILKLF
+404 LTVAE
-418 PLDQRRK
+418 
-425 YGQALAV
+425 
-432 EQDQDT
+432 T
-438 AH
+438 ARQIAERSS

>member
-22 DVIATLKEVFEL
+22 EVISILKRVFEL

-74 DLGLRYDLTV
+74 QLGLRYDLTV

-92 NPTMKRPFKRYQIGT
+92 NPTIKRPFKRYQIGT

-139 ECVQLALDIF
+139 ECVQLALDVF
-149 EHLGIDVVVK
+149 EKLGIDVHVK

-165 LSELARAAAVPEDL
+165 LYELAHSAGIPKEL
-179 TDAAIL
+179 TEAAIL

-207 PRASAERF
+207 SRPNAERF
-215 LSGAQDPKALKNSA
+215 LSGAQDREALKNSE
-229 GYRELEPVLN
+229 GYRELEPVLSV
-239 ALQDARVVW
+239 LQDPRVVW

-269 GSQVTGSLA
+269 SSSVTGSLA
-278 AGGRYDKMIG
+278 AGGRYDNMIG
-288 QFLGGSEEIPA
+288 QFLGGGEKIPA
-299 VGISFGLEPIVEVL
+299 VGISFGLEPILEVL
-313 KEKSTD
+313 KEQRSD
-319 IPRRKTVTQV
+319 LPLRKTVTQV
-329 YVIPFKNLLGEGR
+329 YVIPFKTLLAEGR
-342 RVCQQLRRAGIKTDI
+342 AICQQLRRAGIKTDM

-369 YANAYDIPFVVLV
+369 YADAYEIPFVVIV

-387 AQGKVKLR
+387 VAGKVKLR
-395 DMRSGQEYL
+395 DMRSGEEKL
-404 LTVEEAAHHILKLF
+404 LTVDEVSQQIKPQE
-418 PLDQRRK
+418 RRSP
-425 YGQALAV
+425 
-432 EQDQDT
+432 
-438 AH
+438 

>member
-22 DVIATLKEVFEL
+22 EVISVLKGIFEL

-74 DLGLRYDLTV
+74 QLGLRYDLTV

-92 NPTMKRPFKRYQIGT
+92 NPTIKRPFKRYQIGT

-139 ECVQLALDIF
+139 ECVQLALDVF
-149 EHLGIDVVVK
+149 EKLGIDVEVK

-165 LSELARAAAVPEDL
+165 LYELAQAAEIPEEL
-179 TDAAIL
+179 TEAAIL
-185 SLDKLEKIGPDEV
+185 SLDKLEKTGPDEV
-198 LREMAERGI
+198 LREMIERGI
-207 PRASAERF
+207 ARVSAERF
-215 LSGAQDPKALKNSA
+215 LSGAQDREALKKGE
-229 GYRELEPVLN
+229 GYRELEPVLS
-239 ALQDARVVW
+239 ALQDPRVVW

-269 GSQVTGSLA
+269 NSSVTGSLA
-278 AGGRYDKMIG
+278 AGGRYDNMIG
-288 QFLGGSEEIPA
+288 QFLGGSEKIPA
-299 VGISFGLEPIVEVL
+299 VGISFGLEPILEVL
-313 KEKSTD
+313 KEKHSER
-319 IPRRKTVTQV
+319 IVRKTVTQV
-329 YVIPFKNLLGEGR
+329 YVIPFKTLLAEGR
-342 RVCQQLRRAGIKTDI
+342 AICQQLRRAGIKTDM

-369 YANAYDIPFVVLV
+369 YANAYEIPFVVIV

-387 AQGKVKLR
+387 AAGKVKLR
-395 DMRSGQEYL
+395 DMRSGEEKL
-404 LTVEEAAHHILKLF
+404 LTVDEVPHQIKSQEKKS
-418 PLDQRRK
+418 P
-425 YGQALAV
+425 
-432 EQDQDT
+432 
-438 AH
+438 

>member
-22 DVIATLKEVFEL
+22 EVISVLKGIFEL

-74 DLGLRYDLTV
+74 QLGLRYDLTV

-92 NPTMKRPFKRYQIGT
+92 NPTIKRPFKRYQIGT

-139 ECVQLALDIF
+139 ECVQLALDVF
-149 EHLGIDVVVK
+149 EKLGIDVEVK

-165 LSELARAAAVPEDL
+165 LYELAQAAEIPEEL
-179 TDAAIL
+179 TEAAIL
-185 SLDKLEKIGPDEV
+185 SLDKLEKIGPDGV
-198 LREMAERGI
+198 LREMIERGI
-207 PRASAERF
+207 ARVSAERF
-215 LSGAQDPKALKNSA
+215 LLGAQDREALKK
-229 GYRELEPVLN
+229 GEGHRELEPVLS
-239 ALQDARVVW
+239 ALQDPRVVW

-269 GSQVTGSLA
+269 NSSVTGSLA
-278 AGGRYDKMIG
+278 AGGRYDNMIG
-288 QFLGGSEEIPA
+288 QFLGGSEKIPA
-299 VGISFGLEPIVEVL
+299 VGISFGLEPILEVL
-313 KEKSTD
+313 KEKHPNR
-319 IPRRKTVTQV
+319 IMRKTVTQV
-329 YVIPFKNLLGEGR
+329 YVIPFKTLLAEGR
-342 RVCQQLRRAGIKTDI
+342 AICQQLRRAGIKTDM

-369 YANAYDIPFVVLV
+369 YANAYEIPFVVIV

-387 AQGKVKLR
+387 AAGKVKLR
-395 DMRSGQEYL
+395 DMRSGEEKL
-404 LTVEEAAHHILKLF
+404 LTVDEVPHQIKSQEKKS
-418 PLDQRRK
+418 P
-425 YGQALAV
+425 
-432 EQDQDT
+432 
-438 AH
+438 

>member
-22 DVIATLKEVFEL
+22 EVISVLKGIFEL

-74 DLGLRYDLTV
+74 QLGLRYDLTV

-92 NPTMKRPFKRYQIGT
+92 NPTIKRPFKRYQIGT

-139 ECVQLALDIF
+139 ECVQLALDVF
-149 EHLGIDVVVK
+149 EKLGIDVEVK

-165 LSELARAAAVPEDL
+165 LYELAQAAEIPEEL
-179 TDAAIL
+179 TEAAIL
-185 SLDKLEKIGPDEV
+185 SLDKLEKIGPDGV
-198 LREMAERGI
+198 LREMIERGI
-207 PRASAERF
+207 ARTSAERF
-215 LSGAQDPKALKNSA
+215 LSGAQDREALKKGE
-229 GYRELEPVLN
+229 GYRELEPVLS
-239 ALQDARVVW
+239 ALRDPRVVW

-269 GSQVTGSLA
+269 NSSVTGSLA
-278 AGGRYDKMIG
+278 AGGRYDNMIG
-288 QFLGGSEEIPA
+288 QFLGGSEKIPA
-299 VGISFGLEPIVEVL
+299 VGISFGLEPILEVL
-313 KEKSTD
+313 KEKHPNR
-319 IPRRKTVTQV
+319 IMRKTVTQV
-329 YVIPFKNLLGEGR
+329 YVIPFKTLLAEGR
-342 RVCQQLRRAGIKTDI
+342 AICQQLRRAGIKTDM

-369 YANAYDIPFVVLV
+369 YANAYEIPFVVIV

-387 AQGKVKLR
+387 AAGKVKLR
-395 DMRSGQEYL
+395 DMRSGEEKL
-404 LTVEEAAHHILKLF
+404 LTVDEVPHQIKSQEKRS
-418 PLDQRRK
+418 P
-425 YGQALAV
+425 
-432 EQDQDT
+432 
-438 AH
+438 

>member
-22 DVIATLKEVFEL
+22 EVISVLKGIFEL

-74 DLGLRYDLTV
+74 QLGLRYDLTV

-92 NPTMKRPFKRYQIGT
+92 NPTIKRPFKRYQIGT

-139 ECVQLALDIF
+139 ECVQLALDVF
-149 EHLGIDVVVK
+149 EKLGIDVEVK

-165 LSELARAAAVPEDL
+165 LYELAQAAEIPEEL
-179 TDAAIL
+179 TEAAIL
-185 SLDKLEKIGPDEV
+185 SLDKLEKIGPDGV
-198 LREMAERGI
+198 LREMIERGI
-207 PRASAERF
+207 ARVSAERF
-215 LSGAQDPKALKNSA
+215 LSGAQDREALKK
-229 GYRELEPVLN
+229 GEGHRELEPVLS
-239 ALQDARVVW
+239 ALQDPRVVW

-269 GSQVTGSLA
+269 NSSVTGSLA
-278 AGGRYDKMIG
+278 AGGRYDNMIG
-288 QFLGGSEEIPA
+288 QFLGGSEKIPA
-299 VGISFGLEPIVEVL
+299 VGISFGLEPILEVL
-313 KEKSTD
+313 KEKHPNR
-319 IPRRKTVTQV
+319 IMRKTVTQV
-329 YVIPFKNLLGEGR
+329 YVIPFKTLLAEGR
-342 RVCQQLRRAGIKTDI
+342 AICQQLRRAGIKADM
-357 DFSAKGI
+357 DFSARGI

-369 YANAYDIPFVVLV
+369 YANAYEIPFVVIV

-387 AQGKVKLR
+387 AAGKIKLR
-395 DMRSGQEYL
+395 DMRSGEEKL
-404 LTVEEAAHHILKLF
+404 LTVDEVPHQIKPQEGRS
-418 PLDQRRK
+418 P
-425 YGQALAV
+425 
-432 EQDQDT
+432 
-438 AH
+438 

>member
-22 DVIATLKEVFEL
+22 KVIATLKELFEL

-47 WEVLSAKYSGGEE
+47 WEILSAKYSGGEE

-66 KLTDQGGR
+66 KLKDQGGR

-92 NPTMKRPFKRYQIGT
+92 NPTIKRPFKRYQIGT

-139 ECVQLALDIF
+139 ECVQLALDVF
-149 EHLGIDVVVK
+149 ERLGIDVIVK
-159 INNRKV
+159 INNRKI
-165 LSELARAAAVPEDL
+165 LSEMARLASVPQDL

-198 LREMAERGI
+198 IREMVERGI
-207 PRASAERF
+207 SRASAERF
-215 LSGAQDPKALKNSA
+215 LSGAQDREALKNSE
-229 GYRELEPVLN
+229 GYRELEPVLSY
-239 ALQDARVVW
+239 LQDTRVVW

-260 GTIYEVYAK
+260 GTIYEVYARD
-269 GSQVTGSLA
+269 SSVTGSLA
-278 AGGRYDKMIG
+278 AGGRYDNMIG
-288 QFLGGSEEIPA
+288 QFLEGAEKIPA
-299 VGISFGLEPIVEVL
+299 VGISFGLEPILEVL
-313 KEKSTD
+313 KERRD
-319 IPRRKTVTQV
+319 LPLRKTVTQV
-329 YVIPFKNLLGEGR
+329 YVIPFKNLLSEGR
-342 RVCQQLRRAGIKTDI
+342 RVCQQLRRAGIKTDM

-369 YANAYDIPFVVLV
+369 YANAYDIPFVVIV

-395 DMRSGQEYL
+395 DMRSGEERL
-404 LTVEEAAHHILKLF
+404 LTIEEVVQHV
-418 PLDQRRK
+418 RGR
-425 YGQALAV
+425 LA
-432 EQDQDT
+432 
-438 AH
+438 

>member
-22 DVIATLKEVFEL
+22 EVISVLKGIFEL

-74 DLGLRYDLTV
+74 QLGLRYDLTV

-92 NPTMKRPFKRYQIGT
+92 NPTIKRPFKRYQIGT

-139 ECVQLALDIF
+139 ECVQLALDVF
-149 EHLGIDVVVK
+149 EKLGIDVEVK

-165 LSELARAAAVPEDL
+165 LYELAQAAEIPEEL
-179 TDAAIL
+179 TEAAIL
-185 SLDKLEKIGPDEV
+185 SLDKLEKTGPDEV
-198 LREMAERGI
+198 LREMTERGI
-207 PRASAERF
+207 TRASAERF
-215 LSGAQDPKALKNSA
+215 LSGAQDREALKNGD
-229 GYRELEPVLN
+229 GYRELEPVLS
-239 ALQDARVVW
+239 ALQDPRVVW

-269 GSQVTGSLA
+269 NSSVTGSLA
-278 AGGRYDKMIG
+278 AGGRYDNMIG
-288 QFLGGSEEIPA
+288 QFLGGSEKIPA
-299 VGISFGLEPIVEVL
+299 VGISFGLEPILEVL
-313 KEKSTD
+313 KEKHPNR
-319 IPRRKTVTQV
+319 IMRKTVTQV
-329 YVIPFKNLLGEGR
+329 YVIPFKTLLAEGR
-342 RVCQQLRRAGIKTDI
+342 AICQQLRRAGIKTDM

-369 YANAYDIPFVVLV
+369 YANAYEIPFVVIV

-387 AQGKVKLR
+387 AAGKVKLR
-395 DMRSGQEYL
+395 DMRSGEEKL
-404 LTVEEAAHHILKLF
+404 LTVDEVPHQIKPQEGRS
-418 PLDQRRK
+418 P
-425 YGQALAV
+425 
-432 EQDQDT
+432 
-438 AH
+438 

>member
-22 DVIATLKEVFEL
+22 EVISVLKGIFEL

-74 DLGLRYDLTV
+74 QLGLRYDLTV

-92 NPTMKRPFKRYQIGT
+92 NPTIKRPFKRYQIGT

-139 ECVQLALDIF
+139 ECVQLALDVF
-149 EHLGIDVVVK
+149 EKLGIDVEVK

-165 LSELARAAAVPEDL
+165 LYELAQAAEIPEEL
-179 TDAAIL
+179 TEAAIL
-185 SLDKLEKIGPDEV
+185 SLDKLEKIGPDGV
-198 LREMAERGI
+198 LREMIERGI
-207 PRASAERF
+207 ARVSAERF
-215 LSGAQDPKALKNSA
+215 LSGAQDREALKKGE
-229 GYRELEPVLN
+229 GYRELEPVLS
-239 ALQDARVVW
+239 ALQDPRVVW

-269 GSQVTGSLA
+269 NSSVTGSLA
-278 AGGRYDKMIG
+278 AGGRYDNMIG
-288 QFLGGSEEIPA
+288 QFLGGSEKIPA
-299 VGISFGLEPIVEVL
+299 VGISFGLEPILEVL
-313 KEKSTD
+313 KEKHPNR
-319 IPRRKTVTQV
+319 IMRKTVTQV
-329 YVIPFKNLLGEGR
+329 YVIPFKTLLAEGR
-342 RVCQQLRRAGIKTDI
+342 AICQQLRRAGIKTDM

-369 YANAYDIPFVVLV
+369 YANAYEIPFVVIV

-387 AQGKVKLR
+387 AAGKVKLR
-395 DMRSGQEYL
+395 DMRSG
-404 LTVEEAAHHILKLF
+404 K
-418 PLDQRRK
+418 RSCSR
-425 YGQALAV
+425 
-432 EQDQDT
+432 
-438 AH
+438 

>member
-22 DVIATLKEVFEL
+22 EVISVLKGIFEL

-74 DLGLRYDLTV
+74 QLGLRYDLTV

-92 NPTMKRPFKRYQIGT
+92 NPTIKRPFKRYQIGT

-139 ECVQLALDIF
+139 ECVQLALDVF
-149 EHLGIDVVVK
+149 EKLGIDVEVK

-165 LSELARAAAVPEDL
+165 LYELAQAAEIPEEL
-179 TDAAIL
+179 TEAAIL
-185 SLDKLEKIGPDEV
+185 SLDKLEKTGPDEV
-198 LREMAERGI
+198 LREMTERGI
-207 PRASAERF
+207 ARASAERF
-215 LSGAQDPKALKNSA
+215 LSGAQDREALKKGE
-229 GYRELEPVLN
+229 GYRELEPVLS
-239 ALQDARVVW
+239 ALQDPRVVW

-269 GSQVTGSLA
+269 NSSVTGSLA
-278 AGGRYDKMIG
+278 AGGRYDNMIG
-288 QFLGGSEEIPA
+288 QFLGGSEKIPA
-299 VGISFGLEPIVEVL
+299 VGISFGLEPILEVL
-313 KEKSTD
+313 KEKHPNR
-319 IPRRKTVTQV
+319 IMRKTVTQV
-329 YVIPFKNLLGEGR
+329 YVIPFKTLLAEGR
-342 RVCQQLRRAGIKTDI
+342 AICQQLRRAGIKTDM

-369 YANAYDIPFVVLV
+369 YANAYEIPFVVIV

-387 AQGKVKLR
+387 AAGKVKLR
-395 DMRSGQEYL
+395 DMRSGEEKL
-404 LTVEEAAHHILKLF
+404 LTVDEVPHQIKSQEKRS
-418 PLDQRRK
+418 P
-425 YGQALAV
+425 
-432 EQDQDT
+432 
-438 AH
+438 